1 MTETITTKT
10 MNEQKIHILLAEDD
24 LNLGFLLTDFLESHG
39 YQVKLYR
46 DGESALKG
54 FKSFN
59 FNFCIFDVMLP
70 KMDGFTLAR
79 QIKSIAPV
87 IPVIFLTA
95 RSMKTDKLKGYDI
108 GADDYITK
116 PFDEDE
122 LLCRIKAIMNR
133 TEINVA
139 DHKIYR
145 IGQYEFD
152 MENMALRFGDDMRR
166 LTSREAEV
174 LHLLCSSKNNIVKR
188 EQLLTSIWGEN
199 DYFAGRSLDVFI
211 SKLRKYFAADPTV
224 RIENIPKVGFLLS
237 CSDN

>member
-1 MTETITTKT
+1 
-10 MNEQKIHILLAEDD
+10 MNGQKINILLAEDD
-24 LNLGFLLTDFLESHG
+24 LNLGFLMVEFLESHG

-54 FKSFN
+54 FKAGT

-70 KMDGFTLAR
+70 KLDGFNLA
-79 QIKSIAPV
+79 KSVKAINPN

-95 RSMKTDKLKGYDI
+95 RSMKADKLKGYDL

-122 LLCRIKAIMNR
+122 LLCRIKAVMNR
-133 TEINVA
+133 TDLA
-139 DHKIYR
+139 DTTSNNRFKI
-145 IGQYEFD
+145 GKYEFD
-152 MENMALRFGDDMRR
+152 LTNQALKLGDEIRR

-174 LHLLCSSKNNIVKR
+174 LQLLCSSKNNIVKR
-188 EQLLTSIWGEN
+188 EQILTAIWGEN

-211 SKLRKYFAADPTV
+211 SKLRKYFADDPSI

-237 CSDN
+237 C

>member
-1 MTETITTKT
+1 
-10 MNEQKIHILLAEDD
+10 MNEQKINILLAEDD
-24 LNLGFLLTDFLESHG
+24 LNLGFLLVEFLESHG

-54 FKSFN
+54 FKTGT
-59 FNFCIFDVMLP
+59 FNFCVFDVMLP
-70 KMDGFTLAR
+70 KLDGFNLA
-79 QIKSIAPV
+79 KSVKAINPN

-95 RSMKTDKLKGYDI
+95 RSIKADKLKGYHL

-122 LLCRIKAIMNR
+122 LLCRIKAVMNR
-133 TEINVA
+133 TDLA
-139 DHKIYR
+139 DTTSNNRFKI
-145 IGQYEFD
+145 GKYEFD
-152 MENMALRFGDDMRR
+152 LTNQALKLGDETRR

-174 LHLLCSSKNNIVKR
+174 LQLLCSSKNNIVKR
-188 EQLLTSIWGEN
+188 EQILTAIWGEN

-211 SKLRKYFAADPTV
+211 SKLRKYFADDPSI

-237 CSDN
+237 C